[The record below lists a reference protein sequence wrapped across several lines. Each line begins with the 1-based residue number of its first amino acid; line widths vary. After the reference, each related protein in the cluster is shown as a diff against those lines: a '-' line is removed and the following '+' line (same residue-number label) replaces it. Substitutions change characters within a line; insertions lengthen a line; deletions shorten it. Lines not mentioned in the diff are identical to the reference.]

1 MRNTVYNTAGYG
13 SVEPTRR
20 KICLVQNT
28 SELGNEN
35 FSLNKLDHAWNMA
48 TIKPIFVVVS
58 LLLMQKA
65 VYSIFL
71 TLYFGFDQWTM
82 EILAISVTMDRNG
95 NSQFLLCYI
104 LILYPFILTSVE
116 YALREKCQ
124 NTEFPLVRI
133 FLYSVQMQENVDQKK
148 IRIWTFFTRYM
159 WHNGQTIRGQ
169 NVHTY
174 ASSPYNNREMPQK

>member
-1 MRNTVYNTAGYG
+1 MRNTVYNTGGYG

-28 SELGNEN
+28 SKLGNED
-35 FSLNKLDHAWNMA
+35 FYLNKLDHAWNMA

-95 NSQFLLCYI
+95 NSQFLLYVIFWFYI
-104 LILYPFILTSVE
+104 PLFSHQLNMHCVKSV
-116 YALREKCQ
+116 
-124 NTEFPLVRI
+124 
-133 FLYSVQMQENVDQKK
+133 K
-148 IRIWTFFTRYM
+148 IRSFLWSVSSCIQPKCRKMWTRKNSVFGHF
-159 WHNGQTIRGQ
+159 
-169 NVHTY
+169 
-174 ASSPYNNREMPQK
+174 SPGICGIMDKL